1 MFESL
6 DEQEMND
13 GEGHE
18 GHEAG
23 DGDGDEAGD
32 GDKVGQE
39 R

>member
-18 GHEAG
+18 AG
-23 DGDGDEAGD
+23 DGDGDKAGD